1 MTRGQTQERGQR
13 TLAGKVALIT
23 GASSGIGAAAARV
36 FAREGA
42 RVVLVARREE
52 RIAQLAAELRAGG
65 AQASHMTGDVQRPA
79 DVERAVTR
87 VVETYGRLDVA
98 FNNAGAGGDLVPLH
112 LTEDASYDLVMDTN
126 VRGVWNCLRHE
137 IGAMIETG
145 GGSIVNTSSVAGLVA
160 SRVPAPYIAAKHAV
174 IGLTK
179 AAAVEY
185 AGSGIRVNAIAPGL
199 TRSEMVEDWFAR
211 VPGQEARSKASAPQ
225 NRMAAPEEV
234 AEAAAWLCSDRASF
248 VTGATMPVDGG
259 RTAW

>member
-1 MTRGQTQERGQR
+1 MTQGQGS
-13 TLAGKVALIT
+13 LKGKVALIT

-42 RVVLVARREE
+42 RVVLLARRED
-52 RIAQLAAELRAGG
+52 RLAELSAELRADG
-65 AQASHMTGDVQRPA
+65 AQASYCAGDVQVSA
-79 DVERAVTR
+79 DVERAVSHAL
-87 VVETYGRLDVA
+87 ETYGRLDVA
-98 FNNAGAGGDLVPLH
+98 FNNAGTGGDTAPLH
-112 LTEDASYDLVMDTN
+112 LLEDKAYDLVMDTN

-137 IGAMIETG
+137 IRAMTEG

-160 SRVPAPYIAAKHAV
+160 SSVPAPYIAAKHAV

-185 AGSGIRVNAIAPGL
+185 AADGIRVNAIAPGL

-211 VPGQEARSKASAPQ
+211 VPGQEARSMASAPQ

-248 VTGATMPVDGG
+248 VTGATLPVDGG
-259 RTAW
+259 RTTW